1 MDGKFLKMKKKK
13 KEKIISSQGNK
24 EQGKNIHYY

>member
-13 KEKIISSQGNK
+13 EKIISSQGSK